1 MTMLPPAVE
10 KDGSSILPKEL
21 ELEHE
26 DAHMIPEAVHA
37 AAEEKVREQV
47 PVDLVE
53 LESMESF
60 PCSDPPGSGAHA

>member
-1 MTMLPPAVE
+1 MTMLPPALE
-10 KDGSSILPKEL
+10 QDGPLILPEQI
-21 ELEHE
+21 EHE
-26 DAHMIPEAVHA
+26 DAHMIPEAA
-37 AAEEKVREQV
+37 CEQAEEKVKEQV

>member
-1 MTMLPPAVE
+1 MALQASLEADDAEIPIEPP
-10 KDGSSILPKEL
+10 
-21 ELEHE
+21 HE
-26 DAHMIPEAVHA
+26 DAHLVPEAA
-37 AAEEKVREQV
+37 NEAAEERVKEQV

>member
-1 MTMLPPAVE
+1 MLPPVLE
-10 KDGSSILPKEL
+10 QDGPSILPK

-37 AAEEKVREQV
+37 AAEEKVKEQV